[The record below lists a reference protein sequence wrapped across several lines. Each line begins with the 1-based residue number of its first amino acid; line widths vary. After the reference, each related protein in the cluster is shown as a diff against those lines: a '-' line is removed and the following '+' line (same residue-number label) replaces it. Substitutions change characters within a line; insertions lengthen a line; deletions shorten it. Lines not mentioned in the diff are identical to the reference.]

1 MIRAMARDQVGL
13 PDDVYAYLLR
23 WGVHEA
29 PVLARLREETD
40 SHPRRQMQIGPEQG
54 QLLRLLVELV
64 GARRCLEIG
73 TFTGYSSLSVALALP
88 PDGSIVCCDISEEF
102 TSVAR
107 RYWQEAGVAGKVDL
121 RIGPAV
127 DTLDALLAD
136 GGEGTFDLAFID
148 ADKGNYPNYW
158 DRCLRLVRRGGV
170 IAVDNVLWSGAVAD
184 PSDQSADT
192 AAIRTLNERVHGDDR
207 VTAVTLP
214 VADGMTIARIR

>member
-1 MIRAMARDQVGL
+1 MAREQVGI
-13 PDDVYAYLLR
+13 PPDVYAYLLR
-23 WGVHEA
+23 YGVHEP

-64 GARRCLEIG
+64 GAKRCLEIG

-88 PDGSIVCCDISEEF
+88 ADGSIVCCDVSEEF
-102 TSVAR
+102 TSIAR
-107 RYWQEAGVAGKVDL
+107 RYWAEAGVAGKVDL

-136 GGEGTFDLAFID
+136 GESGTFDLAFID
-148 ADKGNYPNYW
+148 ADKGSYPSYW
-158 DRCLRLVRRGGV
+158 ERCVRLVRSGGL
-170 IAVDNVLWSGAVAD
+170 ICIDNVLWSGAVAD

-192 AAIRTLNERVHGDDR
+192 NAIRAVNERVHGDAR
-207 VTAVTLP
+207 VTAVMLP
-214 VADGMTIARIR
+214 IADGMTIARVR

>member
-1 MIRAMARDQVGL
+1 MARDQVAL
-13 PDDVYAYLLR
+13 ADDVYAYLLR
-23 WGVHEA
+23 WGVHEP

-54 QLLRLLVELV
+54 QLLGLLVELI

-88 PDGSIVCCDISEEF
+88 PDGSIVCCDVSEEF

-107 RYWQEAGVAGKVDL
+107 RYWQEAGVADKVDL

-127 DTLDALLAD
+127 ETLDGLLA
-136 GGEGTFDLAFID
+136 GGAAGTFDLAFID
-148 ADKGNYPNYW
+148 ADKGSYPNYW
-158 DRCLRLVRRGGV
+158 ERCVELVRGGGV
-170 IAVDNVLWSGAVAD
+170 IAVDNVLWGGAVAD
-184 PSDQSADT
+184 PSDQGADT
-192 AAIRTLNERVHGDDR
+192 NAIRALNERVHGDER

-214 VADGMTIARIR
+214 IADGMTLARVR

>member
-1 MIRAMARDQVGL
+1 MARDQVGI
-13 PDDVYAYLLR
+13 PPDVYAYLLR
-23 WGVHEA
+23 YGVHEP

-64 GARRCLEIG
+64 GAKRCLEIG

-88 PDGSIVCCDISEEF
+88 ADGSIVCCDVSEEF
-102 TSVAR
+102 TSIAR
-107 RYWQEAGVAGKVDL
+107 RYWAEAGVAGKVDL

-136 GGEGTFDLAFID
+136 GESGTFDLAFID
-148 ADKGNYPNYW
+148 ADKGSYPSYW
-158 DRCLRLVRRGGV
+158 ERCVRLVRPGGL
-170 IAVDNVLWSGAVAD
+170 ICIDNVLWSGAVAD

-192 AAIRTLNERVHGDDR
+192 NAIRAVNERVHGDDR

-214 VADGMTIARIR
+214 IADGMTIARVR